1 MIPSDFD
8 GQAVTYVDFLQITHT
23 GVIVGQS
30 ADGAWLYV
38 QSDRDDAPPREWHFK
53 VRPSLMDALTAPS
66 A

>member
-30 ADGAWLYV
+30 PDGAWLYV
-38 QSDRDDAPPREWHFK
+38 QSDRADAPLREWHFK

>member
-23 GVIVGQS
+23 GVVVGQS
-30 ADGAWLYV
+30 PDGAWLYV
-38 QSDRDDAPPREWHFK
+38 QSDRADAPPREWHFK
-53 VRPSLMDALTAPS
+53 VRPSLMDALAAPS